1 MARRKREDG
10 KKGCTFEGHVPKEG
24 TAVQARQ
31 RGRGG
36 SQWGLLSSGEMCI
49 WVRLAGC
56 FLPTK
61 GARVWESGDRE
72 GAVRDALFRAL
83 REDVAGGTPDRRS
96 SRTKRTALSGC
107 TGAGMARSIVAM
119 NSQLLQ
125 L

>member
-1 MARRKREDG
+1 MARRKTEG
-10 KKGCTFEGHVPKEG
+10 GEKGCTSEGHVSKEG
-24 TAVQARQ
+24 MAVQACQ

-61 GARVWESGDRE
+61 GARVWEGGDRE

-119 NSQLLQ
+119 NSQSLQ